1 MENKILVYVFVPRL
15 EKRFEIFLP
24 VSKTIGETII
34 LISKALLE
42 LSNGHYI
49 YQNEEKIY
57 NRRTGKEYN
66 LNDIIKDTEIRN
78 GSELIFI

>member
-57 NRRTGKEYN
+57 NRKTGKEYN